1 MIEWV
6 MMVITGRIGQEWRSC
21 CNLTW
26 RNVEEA
32 GFRYHLSRSGWRQ
45 AGLAAFLR
53 PLSAHIYALGVS
65 AVSRWI
71 LMCFKE
77 VSPVLSS
84 PPSTPPTLPPSLPL
98 SLPHTLSS
106 LPPPCCWSAGS
117 RCAQTRSAFRLVGTP
132 MAPHQRDCINQTTS
146 PGSKLS

>member
-1 MIEWV
+1 

-32 GFRYHLSRSGWRQ
+32 GFRYHLNRSGRRK

-84 PPSTPPTLPPSLPL
+84 PPSTPPTLPPSPPL
-98 SLPHTLSS
+98 SLTLS
-106 LPPPCCWSAGS
+106 PPYLLRAADPRGLGAL
-117 RCAQTRSAFRLVGTP
+117 RRVRRS
-132 MAPHQRDCINQTTS
+132 DS
-146 PGSKLS
+146 